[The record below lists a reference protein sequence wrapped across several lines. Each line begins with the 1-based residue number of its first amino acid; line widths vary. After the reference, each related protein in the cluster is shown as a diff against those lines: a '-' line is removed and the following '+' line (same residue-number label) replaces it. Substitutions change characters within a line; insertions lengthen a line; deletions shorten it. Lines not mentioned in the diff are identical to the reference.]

1 MAARPRARCEVDVE
15 SLACRGWLG
24 GMAGY
29 PAGVLGAGRPGI
41 VCGTLLVVSRL
52 RRWALVTFSLGH
64 F

>member
-1 MAARPRARCEVDVE
+1 MLSRLLAEVGLVV
-15 SLACRGWLG
+15 G
-24 GMAGY
+24 GMAGW